1 VLSILETPAETPVG
15 RSTEGDW
22 KRRVSA
28 PAEGDAQ
35 SEVTECELRERE
47 HREEAEEVGTGR
59 RG

>member
-1 VLSILETPAETPVG
+1 MLSTLETPAEIPVD
-15 RSTEGDW
+15 RSAEGDW
-22 KRRVSA
+22 ERRVST